1 MSRAVTFGPEKYR
14 GIDLRDFKIEQ
25 GIESIQLVMRHLRFP
40 SQPQKMFLI
49 TLDMLRHNLG
59 LGTPLLEYPHIWVPH
74 LEGLW
79 ILKIRKFLQRM
90 ERSLTIA
97 DITIQPLQRQH
108 DCHIMDA
115 VVTGSSFPPPLKY
128 AESITAD
135 CTFRCLPSQTCATL
149 QAITGP
155 WHPPW
160 KTSIKSKQI

>member
-74 LEGLW
+74 LEELW
-79 ILKIRKFLQRM
+79 IPKIQKFLQRM

-97 DITIQPLQRQH
+97 DITIQPLQRQY
-108 DCHIMDA
+108 DYHIMDA
-115 VVTGSSFPPPLKY
+115 VVTGSSFPPP
-128 AESITAD
+128 
-135 CTFRCLPSQTCATL
+135 P
-149 QAITGP
+149 
-155 WHPPW
+155 
-160 KTSIKSKQI
+160 